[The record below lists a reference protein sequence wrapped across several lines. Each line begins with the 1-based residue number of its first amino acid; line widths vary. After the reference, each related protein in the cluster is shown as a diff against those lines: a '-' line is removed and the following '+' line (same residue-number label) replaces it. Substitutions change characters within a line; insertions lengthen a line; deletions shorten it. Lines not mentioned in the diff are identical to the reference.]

1 LARVMTATQQGEI
14 AVFDQWWRSWFG
26 GQLPPAAPEDHAA
39 MPGMLSP
46 NEIESL
52 RRTGPGAFDP
62 LFVRLMSIH
71 HTGAIAMADEA
82 IREAG
87 DPRLKLMSHAIR
99 HEQSG
104 EIELMHGARGL
115 PAVKAAVA
123 SLVAPLGGGRA
134 DRGAH
139 PAAGHRP

>member
-1 LARVMTATQQGEI
+1 
-14 AVFDQWWRSWFG
+14 
-26 GQLPPAAPEDHAA
+26 
-39 MPGMLSP
+39 
-46 NEIESL
+46 
-52 RRTGPGAFDP
+52 
-62 LFVRLMSIH
+62 MSIH

-123 SLVAPLGGGRA
+123 SLIAPLGGGRA